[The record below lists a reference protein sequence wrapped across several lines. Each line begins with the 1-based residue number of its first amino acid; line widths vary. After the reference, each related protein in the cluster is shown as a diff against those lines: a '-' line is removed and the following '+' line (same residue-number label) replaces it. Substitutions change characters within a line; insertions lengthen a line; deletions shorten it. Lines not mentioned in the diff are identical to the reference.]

1 MGINLPPVLPSSG
14 GNKPSVGSTSGWNHA
29 QNTSVSQLQ
38 QKKDRQQATSS
49 ISRAM
54 RRDSDD
60 TPSTS
65 ISHPGGQGQAAVTS
79 ISDSASHDA
88 KQSVDDDA
96 ADEKRHEYIQR
107 LMSARRAKMRA
118 DAKKGISKNV

>member
-14 GNKPSVGSTSGWNHA
+14 GNKPSVGATPGWNHA
-29 QNTSVSQLQ
+29 QDTSVSQLQ

-65 ISHPGGQGQAAVTS
+65 VSHPGGQGQAATTS
-79 ISDSASHDA
+79 ISDSTSHDV

-96 ADEKRHEYIQR
+96 AADEKRHSYIQR

-118 DAKKGISKNV
+118 DAKK